1 MFNKVERTNVNVM
14 LMLVAKKKGQQFI
27 LEAKKKAEAK
37 NSPGYVGGKYE
48 GWFMLEANN
57 KAVMLEANN
66 EAVDVGGKYEGWF
79 MLEAKM

>member
-48 GWFMLEANN
+48 GWFMLEA
-57 KAVMLEANN
+57 
-66 EAVDVGGKYEGWF
+66 
-79 MLEAKM
+79 KM

>member
-1 MFNKVERTNVNVM
+1 
-14 LMLVAKKKGQQFI
+14 
-27 LEAKKKAEAK
+27 
-37 NSPGYVGGKYE
+37 
-48 GWFMLEANN
+48 MLEANN